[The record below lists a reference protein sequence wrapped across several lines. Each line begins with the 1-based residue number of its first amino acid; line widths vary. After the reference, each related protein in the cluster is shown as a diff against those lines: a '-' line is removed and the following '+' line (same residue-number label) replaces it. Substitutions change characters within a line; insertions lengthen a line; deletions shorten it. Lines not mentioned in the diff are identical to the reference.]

1 MDIKETLKAEMSN
14 LDVVRNNYNFILSLM
29 WLYGCNFTYETLIA
43 EISIVIYP
51 DTLYYLTS
59 IWTLM

>member
-29 WLYGCNFTYETLIA
+29 WLYGCNFTYETLIE

-51 DTLYYLTS
+51 DT
-59 IWTLM
+59 